1 MTQPRFFLT
10 KENNCIQC
18 SLCPRRCHLAP
29 GESGHCQVRVN
40 LDGKPE
46 IPFYSFVTSLA
57 VDPIEKKP
65 LFHYRPG
72 TEILSVGFVGCN
84 LVCPFCQNWH
94 ISQSTDVPGRPYTPA
109 ELITSAID
117 AGHKAANAIATL
129 PSIAYTYSEPLV
141 HIEFLLD
148 CMKEARKAGT
158 ANIIVSNGCVNSEAA
173 AEILELTDA
182 ANIDLKCFSKE
193 IYREILGG
201 DLSAVL
207 AFIKMA
213 IEKGV
218 HLELTTLIVPGF
230 NDSKAEIDMCR
241 DFIAE
246 LQTGG
251 ITVPWHLSAYHPDYK
266 WRAPATNPSSLIAA
280 AKRAK
285 EKLPFVYT
293 GNIPLGEEEKNFSDT
308 SCPYCGK
315 TLVSRK
321 GYKINTS
328 GITLKEEN
336 GKLSYFC
343 AACGKSAP
351 IRW

>member
-1 MTQPRFFLT
+1 MTQPWFFLS
-10 KENNCIQC
+10 KENDYLQC
-18 SLCPRRCHLAP
+18 SLCPRRCLLAP
-29 GESGHCQVRVN
+29 GESGRCQVRFN
-40 LDGKPE
+40 RDGKPE
-46 IPFYSFVTSLA
+46 IPFYSFVTSIA

-65 LFHYRPG
+65 LYHYRPG
-72 TEILSVGFVGCN
+72 TEILSVGFAGCN
-84 LVCPFCQNWH
+84 LHCPFCQNWH
-94 ISQSTDVPGRPYTPA
+94 ISQSTDVPGRSYAPA
-109 ELITSAID
+109 ELIASALD
-117 AGHKAANAIATL
+117 AGHKPTNAIAAL

-193 IYREILGG
+193 IYREVLGG

-207 AFIKMA
+207 GFIRMA
-213 IEKGV
+213 VEKGV

-230 NDSKAEIDMCR
+230 NDSKEEIDICR

-246 LQTGG
+246 LQTGET
-251 ITVPWHLSAYHPDYK
+251 TVPWHLSAYHPDYK
-266 WRAPATNPSSLIAA
+266 WRAHATNPSSLIEA

-293 GNIPLGEEEKNFSDT
+293 GNIALGDGEKSFSDT
-308 SCPYCGK
+308 FCPHCGK
-315 TLVSRK
+315 TLISRK
-321 GYKINTS
+321 GYKVNTA
-328 GITLKEEN
+328 GILLKEEN
-336 GKLSYFC
+336 GKLIYVC
-343 AACGKSAP
+343 TACGKQSP
-351 IRW
+351 MRW